1 MRFKPSLL
9 WLTMLSVMLPG
20 TLSAQEL
27 PFGISL
33 PPSLN
38 FATSPSPVGAGA
50 RAQGQA
56 IAFIGVA
63 DDATAASHN
72 PGGLLQLLTPEA
84 SIVGSYFIR
93 FEEQDITRPDTV
105 VENQTL
111 DSFTLNYFSVAYPFE
126 LFQRNV
132 VVSFN
137 YQRLFDLHGATDVA
151 SDFTTI
157 NGIQRVRSRQDGGL
171 FTFSPAVAVEITP
184 TLAIGAAFNIWPDL
198 FDNGWDQEVSV
209 EGEGSVRSGNRIV
222 PFVSAGR
229 IEEEFAFQG
238 FNVTAG
244 FLWEISAILSLGG
257 VLRTPFT
264 AKVTRTHSS
273 SLTVTFLDG
282 SAPVTAT
289 RSFREELDM
298 DMPWAYGLG
307 IALRLTDRLRLALD
321 VSRVHWSDFRLEA
334 STQEGVLLVENG
346 APAGKGQA
354 VLNGGA
360 DDTTAVR
367 LGAQYLWPG
376 PRVALRAGGF
386 YDPEPGAGGTD
397 DFWGFSLGSGITLNK
412 LVFDLAYTFR
422 TGTVES
428 DATDTFV
435 DQHTLLVSMIYHF

>member
-1 MRFKPSLL
+1 MRFKHFLL

-151 SDFTTI
+151 SRFTTI

-244 FLWEISAILSLGG
+244 FLWEISPTLSLGG

-273 SLTVTFLDG
+273 SLTVTLLDG
-282 SAPVTAT
+282 SDPVTAT

-307 IALRLTDRLRLALD
+307 IAVRLTDRLRLSVD
-321 VSRVHWSDFRLEA
+321 VSRVHWSDFRLEE

-346 APAGKGQA
+346 TPSGKGQA
-354 VLNGGA
+354 VLNGEA
-360 DDTTAVR
+360 DDITSVR
-367 LGAQYLWPG
+367 LGAQYLWPR
-376 PRVALRAGGF
+376 PKVAFRAGGF
-386 YDPEPGAGGTD
+386 YDPEPGARGTD
-397 DFWGFSLGSGITLNK
+397 EFWGFSLGSGITLARF
-412 LVFDLAYTFR
+412 VFDLAYTFR
-422 TGTVES
+422 RGTIQS
-428 DATDTFV
+428 DSTDTSV
-435 DQHTLLVSMIYHF
+435 TQHTLLASMIYHF